1 MALIV
6 YALVSL
12 AASFPTSVFR
22 RLEIASSLLSQPVC
36 TPDERVPT
44 IVAVGE
50 PCTNIVEH
58 HVNVTSA
65 SSLESFLN
73 LSSLLAVG
81 SLSENISYTQHCMGV
96 SINGSV
102 EKECFWAEFS
112 ENPTIDVTACFGG
125 SDTEGQKA
133 HACVSASFINDNSTD
148 EPKMIVKEQD
158 INIEFVFPPI
168 ETTSTTTTTESPS
181 TTTTE
186 SPSTTEEMYRHV
198 ISVDVGA
205 VQNTKM
211 TLQSLKKNDHETV
224 KVLEIK
230 PMGNNKFEVIGVQEI
245 EGLQACVLVESTKD
259 DNARREICRPIEAG
273 QVKLQLK
280 RRCFKNCGQRY

>member
-1 MALIV
+1 MSLIV

-22 RLEIASSLLSQPVC
+22 RLEAASSLLSQPVC
-36 TPDERVPT
+36 TLDERVPT

-58 HVNVTSA
+58 NVNVNSA

-102 EKECFWAEFS
+102 DKKCFWAEFS

-125 SDTEGQKA
+125 ADTEGKKA

-148 EPKMIVKEQD
+148 EPKMIVQEQD
-158 INIEFVFPPI
+158 INIDFVFPTI
-168 ETTSTTTTTESPS
+168 ETTSTTTTESPLS
-181 TTTTE
+181 TA
-186 SPSTTEEMYRHV
+186 PIYRR
-198 ISVDVGA
+198 SLLVDVGT
-205 VQNTKM
+205 VKDTEM
-211 TLQSLKKNDHETV
+211 SILSLKRNQEDVEATIMK
-224 KVLEIK
+224 
-230 PMGNNKFEVIGVQEI
+230 MGDSQFEVIGVQEI
-245 EGLQACVLVESTKD
+245 DGLVACVLVQSTRD

-280 RRCFKNCGQRY
+280 RRCFKNCGERY